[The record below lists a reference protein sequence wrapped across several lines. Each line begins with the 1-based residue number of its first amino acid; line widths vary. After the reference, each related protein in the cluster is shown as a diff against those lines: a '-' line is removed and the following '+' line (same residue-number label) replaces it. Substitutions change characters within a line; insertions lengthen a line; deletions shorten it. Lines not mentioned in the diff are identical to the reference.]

1 MPTLTDTGS
10 VISGS
15 PTGYD
20 LVRATLIGDVVLLD
34 IVIRTHNKDIFLQ
47 ACSRT
52 TSGPRYL
59 SVKTR

>member
-1 MPTLTDTGS
+1 MPALTDTGS

-15 PTGYD
+15 PTGYG

-47 ACSRT
+47 APV
-52 TSGPRYL
+52 GQPQAPDI
-59 SVKTR
+59 